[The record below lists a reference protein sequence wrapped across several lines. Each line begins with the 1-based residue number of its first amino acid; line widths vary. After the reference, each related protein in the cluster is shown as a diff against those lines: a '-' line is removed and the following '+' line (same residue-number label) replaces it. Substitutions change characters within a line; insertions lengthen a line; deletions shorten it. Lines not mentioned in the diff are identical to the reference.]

1 MLPYGSS
8 MLSRRKL
15 SVLFAL
21 GVKLQGTQAEREM
34 HPLGSIPTKA
44 TSKSCHLVCAQMFI
58 PTLLRL
64 VKSMDQMLNVF
75 NSHLTLES
83 ILPNTT
89 GCPTLM
95 PLHQWCPWFNV
106 LLMASN
112 IWSTHFTCLNRK
124 KQTSLDTLYEM
135 WMGYETREAAECE
148 HWGSGCRSQSCSSLT
163 LAL

>member
-1 MLPYGSS
+1 MP
-8 MLSRRKL
+8 SRRKL

-34 HPLGSIPTKA
+34 HPLSSIRTKA
-44 TSKSCHLVCAQMFI
+44 TSKSCHLMCAQMFI
-58 PTLLRL
+58 HTLLRL

-83 ILPNTT
+83 ILPNTM
-89 GCPTLM
+89 GCPSLM
-95 PLHQWCPWFNV
+95 LLHQWCPWFNI

-112 IWSTHFTCLNRK
+112 IWSIHFTCLNRK

-135 WMGYETREAAECE
+135 SMGYETREEAEYE
-148 HWGSGCRSQSCSSLT
+148 HWGSGCRWESRSSPA